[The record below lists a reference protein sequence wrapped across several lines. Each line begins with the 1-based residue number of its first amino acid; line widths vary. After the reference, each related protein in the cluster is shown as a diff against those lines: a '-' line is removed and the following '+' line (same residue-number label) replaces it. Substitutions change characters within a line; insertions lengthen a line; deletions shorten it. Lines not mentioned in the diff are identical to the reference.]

1 MICPEIRSM
10 SFNVQSYEDE
20 EDDTN
25 LWAKR
30 AALNVKTIKRFAPD
44 IIGFQELS
52 HRHMTDYRE
61 HLADYDHTALPNTV
75 EFEDA
80 TIFWLREKYELLDAG
95 QFWLRP
101 TPEVP
106 STGWGVE
113 EDILSARWVKLRERK
128 NGAQYHPTR
137 TRTSKMAHGVS
148 SRVRRAANWSARGSI
163 SYKQARYPRSS
174 PATST
179 ATRGIPAYRIF
190 MSQRLHRRVS
200 RRGQFRHRG
209 VEHVSRLSWPR
220 LLWPGMGRHRLL
232 AGQLD
237 HAA

>member
-1 MICPEIRSM
+1 M

-30 AALNVKTIKRFAPD
+30 AALNVKTIKPFAPD

-80 TIFWLREKYELLDAG
+80 TIFWLRESTNCWTLG
-95 QFWLRP
+95 QFWLSP

-113 EDILSARWVKLRERK
+113 EDILSARWVKPAR
-128 NGAQYHPTR
+128 AQ
-137 TRTSKMAHGVS
+137 K
-148 SRVRRAANWSARGSI
+148 RRAVHPLEHA
-163 SYKQARYPRSS
+163 
-174 PATST
+174 
-179 ATRGIPAYRIF
+179 
-190 MSQRLHRRVS
+190 LRRW
-200 RRGQFRHRG
+200 R
-209 VEHVSRLSWPR
+209 
-220 LLWPGMGRHRLL
+220 MG
-232 AGQLD
+232 
-237 HAA
+237 